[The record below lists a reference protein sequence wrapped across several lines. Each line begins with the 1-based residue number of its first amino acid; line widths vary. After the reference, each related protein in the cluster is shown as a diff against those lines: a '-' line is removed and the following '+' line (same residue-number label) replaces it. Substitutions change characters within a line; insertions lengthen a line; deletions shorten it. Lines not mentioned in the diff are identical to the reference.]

1 MIGIDTSFLVAW
13 AIPEHPRHHEC
24 RALSDQAVRDG
35 RVFGLTPGILAEF
48 IHVATDPRRFT
59 RPLAMAD
66 ALRLARF
73 WGQAVEVTL
82 LRQDAPVT
90 EQWLHWLE
98 TFQLGRK
105 RLLDTLI
112 AATWHA
118 SGISEIYT
126 LDPADFALFG
136 HFTAFP
142 AFPKA

>member
-13 AIPEHPRHHEC
+13 AIPEHPQHAAC
-24 RALSDQAVRDG
+24 RTLSTEAVQAG

-48 IHVATDPRRFT
+48 IHVATDPRRFSQ
-59 RPLAMAD
+59 PLPMAE

-73 WGQAVEVTL
+73 WAQAVEVSL
-82 LRQDAPVT
+82 LRQDALVT
-90 EQWLHWLE
+90 EQWLLWME
-98 TFQLGRK
+98 RFQLGRK

-112 AATWHA
+112 AATWHT

-126 LDPADFALFG
+126 LNPADFVLFG

-142 AFPKA
+142 SLPHR